1 MSLKEGVKTGYLK
14 QRGLSEGK
22 TGHQIDREVPMMMI
36 KDEGFIHY
44 GKTGHQGDREVP
56 ILMTKDEGII
66 H

>member
-1 MSLKEGVKTGYLK
+1 
-14 QRGLSEGK
+14 
-22 TGHQIDREVPMMMI
+22 MMMI